1 MNQERKKPIRL
12 EWQGGIAESTAT
24 DTATR
29 IVIKGSEASSQNSA
43 PKSPTTNA
51 LKANSKGPERVRMRR
66 ETKGRG
72 GHPVLILHDI
82 EPKQTPE
89 MLKSFA
95 TILKTKLG
103 CGGTAEDGEII
114 LQTQNADAIE
124 KKLALMGV
132 TCKRCGGF

>member
-1 MNQERKKPIRL
+1 MNQEQKKPVRL

-24 DTATR
+24 ETATR
-29 IVIKGSEASSQNSA
+29 IVIKGSEASSQNSTQ
-43 PKSPTTNA
+43 KSPPTNA
-51 LKANSKGPERVRMRR
+51 LKANPKGPERVRMRR

-82 EPKQTPE
+82 EPKQSPE

-95 TILKTKLG
+95 TSLKTKLG
-103 CGGTAEDGEII
+103 CGGTAENGEII

-124 KKLALMGV
+124 KKLAIMGV